1 MLFGL
6 DVIFVVDS
14 SSSID
19 DDEWATALNAL
30 AEMVANDQ
38 WFQVGTETRVG
49 ERKF

>member
-19 DDEWATALNAL
+19 DDEWQTALNAL
-30 AEMVANDQ
+30 VLMVENNQ
-38 WFQVGTETRVG
+38 WFEVGTETRVG
-49 ERKF
+49 